1 MSKKK
6 ILIFISVILIIFGGV
21 YLKMKYDEKAK
32 QKKSTTKSN
41 KNVSRFILNTTQKN
55 LILSNLSISQV

>member
-32 QKKSTTKSN
+32 QKEIYYKEQQERITLYLKYNTK
-41 KNVSRFILNTTQKN
+41 T
-55 LILSNLSISQV
+55 

>member
-41 KNVSRFILNTTQKN
+41 KNVSRFILNTTQKT
-55 LILSNLSISQV
+55 